1 MQGGLVSRCSDMEC
15 KGQSSGYIFM
25 VKGSGFSEIGGSG
38 PSIGGSRITIEGG
51 RLQVRMPV
59 AGLRVKCSG

>member
-1 MQGGLVSRCSDMEC
+1 MEC